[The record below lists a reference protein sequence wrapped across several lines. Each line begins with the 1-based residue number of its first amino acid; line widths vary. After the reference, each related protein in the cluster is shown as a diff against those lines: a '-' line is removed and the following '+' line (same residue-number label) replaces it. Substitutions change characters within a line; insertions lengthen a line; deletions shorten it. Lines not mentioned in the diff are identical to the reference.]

1 MRSNVFHSIYSSIKK
16 QPWKLLFWAIPIVL
30 LSHCSGRQVKED
42 ARFSYQNVY
51 KDKYEKDATGGIIP
65 LTIEKGESYAGN
77 ITPDGKYLFFTSNR
91 WDNYD
96 IFFRPLDDVTLIP
109 VVTTATNQ
117 KEPAISPNGKYLVYV
132 DDELDPD
139 GDLVY
144 QKIDTGDL
152 IKKFQKGEDPNK
164 TGFLSSKKIIT
175 NDEKKRVRSRESN
188 PVWSHDGERIAF
200 SSDMTS
206 IEGNPFGP
214 GLGAVQ
220 NIWIMDPD
228 SKGSARKL
236 TENGGVMPSFSP
248 DDQWIVFVGYRER
261 ESKGNIYLV
270 HIPSGKEMQ
279 LTSGRDMYLNPAFTL
294 DGKSIVA
301 TKISQDTN
309 SDGYVD
315 RKDNGQVVSLR
326 FTKEW
331 RDDSA
336 KAVAAS
342 QGNASDTPKKS
353 EKNPVA
359 SGETKYY
366 DEIALTLGNDNIFD
380 TKVSGFIGGAIVFAQ
395 GIGEN
400 INVTMIPVS
409 GIIPKK
415 QSIVSQYEFTRRYL
429 DEYRKD
435 KKDLTNL
442 QTQKVKG
449 KTPKASAP
457 TNDVNDEENKE
468 VEAMQ
473 EKVSRSAMAYLL
485 SLQKVEDFFHNDP
498 LYPIYGSKKDVD
510 AYIFLKEEGLFPEKT
525 VELGNQIRKNL
536 PSASLHSVFLKQ
548 EASAHPFLGADFAF
562 AGSSLPY
569 PEYLDQYIRDHS
581 KSIVST
587 YSLQSQIKSKKLI
600 PGFLESHSVAVNNP
614 APKDEAELMAAM
626 EDADKEKFSLYKK
639 SVELSGKNILH
650 YCKELRGDIFLQ
662 KGDSLQA
669 AAAYNQILFDFPGY
683 YRKFELIQKIGSG
696 ESDFSIPIGYLH
708 VLYPSRHPLKAA
720 KNATLDSGISFTDPM
735 RDNIRFRIYGIFL
748 GNLKESRGKTND
760 SIVARYPRESYPEI
774 HYISGIASAEF
785 YLAQNDIIRTQKELQ
800 AVREIIPPDTF
811 WEYKSYVIQGG
822 IEEYQKNLDTAFSHY
837 NKAVAIYK
845 NSYAD
850 AAFIPLVK
858 KFLAYYENMAEV
870 YRNRGQYKKA
880 WNYYRFLGNI
890 YLQLGAKEI
899 LPELVKEKSM
909 QTFININSMT
919 IQAMDSKEPV
929 MDDVIKYYDDNI
941 DFARRYLLNFFIFAR
956 AHLNT
961 QTGIVLHTKYEKKN
975 LKEKLKEEVLKKFK
989 TAENDF
995 QWSFFA
1001 DQYFAES
1008 YVLLG
1013 WMYQYIDEKREVV
1026 VDQKNNKKDKEKF
1039 AELYKKYFPGYL
1051 FEENIRLYQKS
1062 ISYFGL
1068 QSNKGILASF
1078 YLNIGNNYFLLNNY
1092 YKAKEYYSM
1101 LGDMENYTFESE
1113 IQRANYYFHAGKTYY
1128 FTDEYKK
1135 SIEYLEKAYQLY
1147 QNIAPLSGSPETVRE
1162 NLQKRTTIMKYLAI
1176 SNELDGK
1183 NEESIRWYNLVIQ
1196 EQNFAGI
1203 REERSMIAL
1212 EKARLYKDMENY
1224 GLALSELENARGAL
1238 GEEKENLA
1246 PRYPIRIKWFGV
1258 YQPWTW
1264 LVSKVYT
1271 FDYDFVYVGDNHLA
1285 FNLPTINRYQ
1295 MYHSMKADILFKKGL
1310 YGIAIGELQQLIEFA
1325 KKDESAHGKEALA
1338 SAYLRM
1344 GEAQFRMNLLD
1355 ASQASYKEALEL
1367 AQKNNYMGI
1376 QRLARKNLLTLYAYS
1391 IENSAKSDADKL
1403 DTIKDYMEENDK
1415 FIDKY
1420 IQTKIKLASDA
1431 QKEKNSDL
1439 ELTEE
1444 EKAKITEISVKE
1456 IYQIILYKGIF
1467 ETFYGLYSQKK
1478 DQEQKEIFT
1487 DYNGFIQN
1495 KSKTYGYYSQ
1505 ALKIFTG
1512 EYRNPEYMSQKVVF
1526 WDKKKDRSLV
1536 MVSGLNR
1543 SLILENLSM
1552 SQKAQENYT
1561 ALHEESDEFQ
1571 SFYPLAITSYKLYQN
1586 ATEDRQRMD
1595 YLSRAYTI
1603 FTGNEQLIEYN
1614 PNLFRNITSDLSRE
1628 YFTAGQYGK
1637 ALEIQNESRHILSSM
1652 VILPSLSAVPLYNE
1666 DFQKFLE
1673 TENYLKKQRLI
1684 IVNHI
1689 EKKRLLR
1696 EDSAELEKDL
1706 ESLEKERKE
1715 NFASLA
1721 KNPSTKV
1728 FYNSFYDHKASLPSG
1743 LGNVMYTFND
1753 GETVYFISSAN
1764 GKMEGKRFPLAD
1776 FAATDWKSIK
1786 DKITNKDK
1794 EASREGSK
1802 EASPAN
1808 ALAKDKGGTTPSAAP
1823 AKKEEDPGTLRRMEL
1838 TKWILSQNTDTLF
1851 VDENVIQSSSFGYL
1865 LKEKSGKEPTRYYL
1879 IQEALLLNDAYAFSG
1894 KNWLQVKTQSGLM
1907 GFFGGASKYNL
1918 PIVFLEADSDAKLQE
1933 KRIWGE
1939 VLDYELQLDK
1949 SIIPVNRNE
1958 ISYANVLGYEHQF
1971 QSAVIT
1977 YSDINPIPMGEKL
1990 SYSGGVNLLLGA
2002 SGFKNIYHFYG
2013 KREAAKPQIENLMNG
2028 NAGTTGSTFFPGTRS
2043 LEQYSGILAR
2053 KNTEKDGKVKA
2064 REFSLKH
2071 ADAFNAQFSAF
2082 NQLARSLQKEK
2093 EYPLAL
2099 DAVKRSENVKAAWES
2114 INPPESLRGENDYY
2128 SIFLELSFIAGNKA
2142 EKDLFL
2148 QKRLETL
2155 KKDKE
2160 SRRFLSL
2167 ANLAMEYYYNPE
2179 ADHSALLGQL
2189 SSAYSLTEKDYRYL
2203 LESYVLGKMKSG
2215 QVSLTE
2221 KNPSLAN
2228 LRKKAGIPEK
2238 ETPEEMEKSIA
2249 AASTNPG
2256 RWADVYAANTSL
2268 DRLTNFADKADSTSM
2283 VGSRNNLFRQLL
2295 LVKTG
2300 RIAKASNHK
2309 STSVPEFYTGFI
2321 ASPNADGLS
2330 KLENSRINPLEKEYA
2345 FFVYYLSTG
2354 NMLNTFSALDNMQRL
2369 MSEPEN
2375 KKLDQV
2381 IIDQLL
2387 AYDLLYSLQTGKYMP
2402 AERNLIYAKL
2412 GETGK
2417 NKLKSEGLNYQ
2428 QIIFYSFLSNFSDR
2442 EDNVS
2447 NVPDIIRTKNIGQI
2461 SSSNQSIFN
2470 HYLYH
2475 TMIDFPEKVTNAAY
2489 METSGSRY
2497 DREIIQKIQYFSKY
2511 LKNPEKMSIDEKWQN
2526 DILFTYYHNTKN
2538 FNQGLKKYYA
2548 YDTGKKI
2555 KAFRS
2560 FPYPVTGFVETY
2572 PGMVYRWQLSG
2583 EASMERLSVKDTQ
2596 PMEEQI
2602 QAEFDDPSKAILY
2615 FPAKESFL
2623 EENKIGLD
2631 TTLYVSRLEREEQTV
2646 GDQTSAIASGIQ
2658 TMATGK
2664 KYSWMTDVSAK
2675 NPGYSLFRIHLNNPA
2690 KASPAK
2696 KDTLVFTQDTNF
2708 LKNGSLVV
2716 WDAPVDKNRIRET
2729 ISSSGDKNFLFMYK
2743 TDKKNVFYVFMDYY
2757 LRELK
2762 QRKDPVAAYTEA
2774 KKMLSEQY
2782 PSRNDY
2788 NTVIMLLN

>member
-1 MRSNVFHSIYSSIKK
+1 MRSKVFRFIHSSINK
-16 QPWKLLFWAIPIVL
+16 QPGRLLFLGISVVL

-51 KDKYEKDATGGIIP
+51 KDRYEKDATGGIIP

-188 PVWSHDGERIAF
+188 PVWSHDGKLIAF

-220 NIWIMDPD
+220 NIWIMDPGAT
-228 SKGSARKL
+228 GSARKL

-248 DDQWIVFVGYRER
+248 DNQWIVFIGYRER

-270 HIPSGKEMQ
+270 HIPSGKELQ
-279 LTSGRDMYLNPAFTL
+279 LTSGQDMYLNPTFTL
-294 DGKSIVA
+294 DGKSIVT

-331 RDDSA
+331 NEDSV
-336 KAVAAS
+336 KALVAS
-342 QGNASDTPKKS
+342 SPQGNASDTPKKS
-353 EKNPVA
+353 EDTPPA
-359 SGETKYY
+359 SVEKKYY

-380 TKVSGFIGGAIVFAQ
+380 TKVSGFIGGAIIFAQ

-409 GIIPKK
+409 GVIPKK
-415 QSIVSQYEFTRRYL
+415 QSIVSQYEFSRIYL

-435 KKDLTNL
+435 KKDLANL
-442 QTQKVKG
+442 QAQKPKG
-449 KTPKASAP
+449 KTPKAPA
-457 TNDVNDEENKE
+457 NDENDEEDKE

-485 SLQKVEDFFHNDP
+485 SLQKVEDFFHKDP
-498 LYPIYGSKKDVD
+498 LYPIYGAKKDVD
-510 AYIFLKEEGLFPEKT
+510 AYIFLKRENIFPEKT
-525 VELGNQIRKNL
+525 AESGNQIRKNL
-536 PSASLHSVFLKQ
+536 SSASLYNVFLKR
-548 EASAHPFLGADFAF
+548 ETSDHPFLSGDFTF

-569 PEYLDQYIRDHS
+569 PDYLDQYIRDHS
-581 KSIVST
+581 KDIISA
-587 YSLQSQIKSKKLI
+587 YSLQSQIKSGKMI
-600 PGFLESHSVAVNNP
+600 PGFLESHSVALNNP
-614 APKDEAELMAAM
+614 APKDEAELIAAM
-626 EDADKEKFSLYKK
+626 EDVDKEKFNLYKK
-639 SVELSGKNILH
+639 SVELSGNNILH
-650 YCKELRGDIFLQ
+650 YIKELRGDIFLQ
-662 KGDSLQA
+662 KGDSLRA
-669 AAAYNQILFDFPGY
+669 TEAYNQILFDFPGY
-683 YRKFELIQKIGSG
+683 YRKYELIQKIGGG

-708 VLYPSRHPLKAA
+708 VLYPSRHPLKTA
-720 KNATLDSGISFTDPM
+720 KNTPSESGNFFTDPM
-735 RDNIRFRIYGIFL
+735 REEIRFRIYGIFL
-748 GNLKESRGKTND
+748 ENLKESRGKTND

-785 YLAQNDIIRTQKELQ
+785 YLGQNDIIRTQKELQ
-800 AVREIIPPDTF
+800 GIREIIPPDTF
-811 WEYKSYVIQGG
+811 WDYKSYVIQGG

-870 YRNRGQYKKA
+870 YRNRGQYKKS
-880 WNYYRFLGNI
+880 WNYYSFLGNI

-929 MDDVIKYYDDNI
+929 MEDVIKYYDDNI

-961 QTGIVLHTKYEKKN
+961 QTGIVLHTTYEKKN
-975 LKEKLKEEVLKKFK
+975 LKDKDKEEVLKKFK

-1026 VDQKNNKKDKEKF
+1026 VDMKNNKKDKEKF

-1113 IQRANYYFHAGKTYY
+1113 KQRANYYFHAGKTYY

-1147 QNIAPLSGSPETVRE
+1147 QNIAPLSGSPEAVRE

-1176 SNELDGK
+1176 STELDGK
-1183 NEESIRWYNLVIQ
+1183 NEESIRWYNRVIQ

-1212 EKARLYKDMENY
+1212 EKARLYKDVENY
-1224 GLALSELENARGAL
+1224 ELAFSELENARAVL

-1246 PRYPIRIKWFGV
+1246 PRYPIRIKWLGI

-1325 KKDESAHGKEALA
+1325 KKDESAHGKETLA

-1344 GEAQFRMNLLD
+1344 GEARFRMNLLD

-1367 AQKNNYMGI
+1367 AQENNYMGI

-1391 IENSAKSDADKL
+1391 IENSSKSDADKL
-1403 DTIKDYMEENDK
+1403 DTIKDYMKENDK

-1444 EKAKITEISVKE
+1444 EKAKITEASVKE

-1467 ETFYGLYSQKK
+1467 ETFYGIYSQKK
-1478 DQEQKEIFT
+1478 DQEQKEAFT

-1495 KSKTYGYYSQ
+1495 KSKTYNYYSQ

-1512 EYRNPEYMSQKVVF
+1512 EYQNPEYMKQSVVF

-1552 SQKAQENYT
+1552 NQKAQENYT

-1603 FTGNEQLIEYN
+1603 FTENEQLIEYN

-1628 YFTAGQYGK
+1628 YFATGQYQK
-1637 ALEIQNESRHILSSM
+1637 AMEIQNESRHIRSSM
-1652 VILPSLSAVPLYNE
+1652 VILPSLSAVPLHNE
-1666 DFQKFLE
+1666 YFQKFLE

-1684 IVNHI
+1684 LVNYI

-1696 EDSAELEKDL
+1696 EDSAEPEKDL
-1706 ESLEKERKE
+1706 ESLEKERAQ
-1715 NFASLA
+1715 NFAGLA
-1721 KNPSTKV
+1721 KNPTTKV
-1728 FYNSFYDHKASLPSG
+1728 FHNSFYDHKAVLPSG
-1743 LGNVMYTFND
+1743 LGNVTYAFND
-1753 GETVYFISSAN
+1753 GENVYFISSAN
-1764 GKMEGKRFPLAD
+1764 GRMEGKSIPLSG
-1776 FAATDWKSIK
+1776 FKGTDWKSIK
-1786 DKITNKDK
+1786 DKITKKDK
-1794 EASREGSK
+1794 DASK
-1802 EASPAN
+1802 EGSPAN
-1808 ALAKDKGGTTPSAAP
+1808 TSAKASAKEQEGTTPSATP
-1823 AKKEEDPGTLRRMEL
+1823 AKKEEDPGTLWRMEFAR
-1838 TKWILSQNTDTLF
+1838 WILSRNTETLF
-1851 VDENVIQSSSFGYL
+1851 VEENILQSTTFGHL
-1865 LKEKSGKEPTRYYL
+1865 LQEKPGQDPARYYL
-1879 IQEALLLNDAYAFSG
+1879 VQEAMLLNDAYTFSG

-1918 PIVFLEADSDAKLQE
+1918 PIVFLEAENDAKIRE

-1977 YSDINPIPMGEKL
+1977 YSDLNPIPMEEKL

-2002 SGFKNIYHFYG
+2002 SGFKNIYHFYE
-2013 KREAAKPQIENLMNG
+2013 KREAAKPRIENLMNG
-2028 NAGTTGSTFFPGTRS
+2028 NTGTTGSSFFPGTRS
-2043 LEQYSGILAR
+2043 LEHYSEILAR

-2071 ADAFNAQFSAF
+2071 AGAFNAQFSAF

-2099 DAVKRSENVKAAWES
+2099 DAVKRSENLKAGWEN
-2114 INPPESLRGENDYY
+2114 INPQDSLRGEIDYY

-2155 KKDKE
+2155 KEDKE
-2160 SRRFLSL
+2160 SRKFLSL
-2167 ANLAMEYYYNPE
+2167 GNLAMEYYYNPD
-2179 ADHSALLGQL
+2179 ADHSALLGKL
-2189 SSAYSLTEKDYRYL
+2189 SSAYSLTEKDYHYL
-2203 LESYVLGKMKSG
+2203 LESYILGKMKSG
-2215 QVSLTE
+2215 YVYLPE
-2221 KNPSLAN
+2221 KTPIMIE

-2238 ETPEEMEKSIA
+2238 ETPEELEKSIA
-2249 AASTNPG
+2249 YTSANPG
-2256 RWADVYAANTSL
+2256 RWADVYVANTSL
-2268 DRLTNFADKADSTSM
+2268 DRLTGFADKADSTSM
-2283 VGSRNNLFRQLL
+2283 VGTRNHLFRQLL
-2295 LVKTG
+2295 LAKTG
-2300 RIAKASNHK
+2300 KIAKAVNHK
-2309 STSVPEFYTGFI
+2309 STSVPDFYTGFI

-2330 KLENSRINPLEKEYA
+2330 RLENSRINPLEKEYA
-2345 FFVYYLSTG
+2345 FFIYYLSTG

-2369 MSEPEN
+2369 MNEPEN

-2387 AYDLLYSLQTGKYMP
+2387 VYDLLYSLQNGAYKP
-2402 AERNLIYAKL
+2402 ADRNLIYAKL

-2417 NKLKSEGLNYQ
+2417 NKLKTEGLNYQ

-2442 EDNVS
+2442 EENVS
-2447 NVPDIIRTKNIGQI
+2447 NVPDIIRTKNIGHI
-2461 SSSNQSIFN
+2461 SSSNQSIYN

-2475 TMIDFPEKVTNAAY
+2475 TMMDFPEKVTNAAY

-2511 LKNPEKMSIDEKWQN
+2511 LKDPARMSIEEKWQN

-2538 FNQGLKKYYA
+2538 FDQGLKKYYA
-2548 YDTGKKI
+2548 YDTGKNA

-2572 PGMVYRWQLSG
+2572 PGIVYRWQLSG
-2583 EASMERLSVKDTQ
+2583 EASMERLSLKDTQ

-2602 QAEFDDPSKAILY
+2602 RAEFEDPAKAILY

-2646 GDQTSAIASGIQ
+2646 SDQTSAIASGIQ
-2658 TMATGK
+2658 TMASGK
-2664 KYSWMTDVSAK
+2664 KYSWMTDVSSK
-2675 NPGYSLFRIHLNNPA
+2675 NPGYSIFRIHLNNPS
-2690 KASPAK
+2690 KESPEK
-2696 KDTLVFTQDTNF
+2696 KDTLVFTQDTKF
-2708 LKNGSLVV
+2708 SENGSLVV
-2716 WDAPVDKNRIRET
+2716 WDAAVDKNRIRET
-2729 ISSSGDKNFLFMYK
+2729 ISSSGEKTFLFMYK

-2774 KKMLSEQY
+2774 KKILAEQF
-2782 PSRNDY
+2782 PSREDY